1 MVPEVK
7 EVDLF
12 LALLRLTSGAPATCH
27 AEWNGS
33 VQSFSIRCSRQ
44 ARKILAWRL
53 SQILARAF
61 NVADE
66 IWLLSQEEALAVIAA
81 SHSSEVS

>member
-1 MVPEVK
+1 MEPGVR

-12 LALLRLTSGAPATCH
+12 LALLRLTSGAPATCR
-27 AEWNGS
+27 AEWHGAT
-33 VQSFSIRCSRQ
+33 QSFFIRCSKQ

-61 NVADE
+61 DVGDE
-66 IWLLSQEEALAVIAA
+66 VWMISQAEALTVIAA
-81 SHSSEVS
+81 SGSCDLD